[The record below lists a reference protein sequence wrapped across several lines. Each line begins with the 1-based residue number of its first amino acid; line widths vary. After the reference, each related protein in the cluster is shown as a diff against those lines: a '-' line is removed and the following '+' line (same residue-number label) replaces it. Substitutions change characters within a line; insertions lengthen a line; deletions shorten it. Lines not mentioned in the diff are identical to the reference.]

1 MFNLLTFYL
10 TNSWISMQNFLLN
23 KSVRAFIAKYYWH
36 EFQCRISKFDEK
48 LFTQRW
54 YNKTSLFLNARKNY
68 AQNGGSNST
77 PRILTLLNLLRLW
90 LAKSNWYTYA
100 CVFFPTGRQV
110 SWRVRV
116 WRTRFCPFSEALHWS
131 PCLQG
136 GKSCRA
142 GGM

>member
-77 PRILTLLNLLRLW
+77 PRILTLVELVALTQLHPHSLANLLTNHQHL
-90 LAKSNWYTYA
+90 LTFNI
-100 CVFFPTGRQV
+100 FPRWFKLGVYNSLFT
-110 SWRVRV
+110 VRA
-116 WRTRFCPFSEALHWS
+116 PL
-131 PCLQG
+131 
-136 GKSCRA
+136 
-142 GGM
+142 